1 MGILAN
7 DLRALVIRPTLE
19 QLDDWSPAAENL
31 LLGTA
36 AQESQLGNRLQN
48 GPIHSGQLQRQGL
61 YRISANTHLQVWDQ
75 FLIGD
80 PELASRLRG
89 LASQQQ
95 FLKTPHQEL
104 VTNLSY
110 ATGVAWMVYKRH
122 RVTLPDARDID
133 ALANCWLQYFA
144 KRDCNAD
151 ESGFNVEVSLEKFKA
166 NYRQLVLRDHK
177 TLAA

>member
-1 MGILAN
+1 MGIFAT
-7 DLRALVIRPTLE
+7 DLRSLIIRPTLE

-36 AQESQLGNRLQN
+36 AQESQLGFRLHHGQ
-48 GPIHSGQLQRQGL
+48 PQSGQLLGQGL
-61 YRISANTHLQVWDQ
+61 YRISPHTHVQVWDE
-75 FLIGD
+75 FLITD

-95 FLKTPHQEL
+95 FLKSPHNEL

-110 ATGVAWMVYKRH
+110 ATGVAWMIYKRH
-122 RVTLPDARDID
+122 KITLPDADDIE
-133 ALANCWLQYFA
+133 ALGACWLQYFA
-144 KRDCNAD
+144 KRDANIGDSCFHTDISA
-151 ESGFNVEVSLEKFKA
+151 EKFET
-166 NYRQLVLRDHK
+166 NYRKLVLREHK